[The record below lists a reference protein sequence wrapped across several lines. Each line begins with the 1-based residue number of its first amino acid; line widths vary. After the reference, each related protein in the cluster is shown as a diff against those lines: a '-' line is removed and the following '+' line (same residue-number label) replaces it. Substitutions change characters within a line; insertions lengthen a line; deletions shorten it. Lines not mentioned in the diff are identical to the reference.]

1 MGVLFGLGDDEL
13 VFDMEDS
20 ASLHISTD
28 IEFILLYEILGDV
41 DWFLW
46 EYEFAAGLWED
57 EPINL
62 FVEFVRAQVEGG
74 VGTDSVIVDA
84 YVGHGLV
91 GGIKD
96 IEFIFVFTWG
106 RGNRVLMKQLMSCV
120 HLVDLLDGS

>member
-1 MGVLFGLGDDEL
+1 MGVKFGLGDDKLILDEM
-13 VFDMEDS
+13 DG
-20 ASLHISTD
+20 ASLFIVSD
-28 IEFILLYEILGDV
+28 VEFVHHFEILGDV

-46 EYEFAAGLWED
+46 ECEFAAGLWED

-62 FVEFVRAQVEGG
+62 FVEFVRAQVKGG

-120 HLVDLLDGS
+120 HLVDLLEWS